1 MILFLRPSHMADKVP
16 MQLWRDCAANIQ
28 SLSAGILLQS
38 VQNLIR
44 LYAGVGAG
52 KNGWAQ
58 KLAKEGNRVLLITS
72 RANTADVQSKK
83 LKAKRHLRLEDIMDA
98 NDSWGETAL
107 DHVSCTNSDIEKYV
121 NEKA

>member
-1 MILFLRPSHMADKVP
+1 MGKINDLHVSDPGVLNYD
-16 MQLWRDCAANIQ
+16 RDIK
-28 SLSAGILLQS
+28 GH
-38 VQNLIR
+38 NLIR

-107 DHVSCTNSDIEKYV
+107 DHASSNIT
-121 NEKA
+121 